1 MLELARFRSGACPM
15 AADGAS
21 ASGGAADMPVRSYPR
36 MMDLE
41 DFGAPQEEEPPPKDP
56 AEDDAPPEPPPPD
69 PNLLSITRDELAAM
83 QQQARAE
90 GYAAGAAEK
99 DAELQAFYT
108 GCMAELTNAFKAENA
123 RRDQALAHA
132 SQVFVVTV
140 VEIVRSLTALD
151 GTVLQGMQRDLL
163 ADAAS
168 FARECEGDVTVQC
181 SPADMPRLQ
190 AALQSEGG
198 VQVEAVPDI
207 AQGIIRISTAAN
219 TIVIDPVQWRKNM
232 AEKIVASVTALARQ
246 RMQHNTGQA

>member
-1 MLELARFRSGACPM
+1 MVERALFRSGPCRM

-21 ASGGAADMPVRSYPR
+21 SGGVSDAPVRTYPR
-36 MMDLE
+36 VMDLE
-41 DFGAPQEEEPPPKDP
+41 DFGAPEEDPTPPEDP
-56 AEDDAPPEPPPPD
+56 AEEDAPPEPPPPD

-83 QQQARAE
+83 QAQAHAE
-90 GYAAGAAEK
+90 GHAAGAAEK

-108 GCMAELTNAFKAENA
+108 GCLAELTNAFKAENA
-123 RRDQALAHA
+123 RRDQALAKA
-132 SQVFVVTV
+132 SQVFVATV

-181 SPADMPRLQ
+181 SPTDAQRLQ

-198 VQVEAVPDI
+198 VQVEPVSDI

-219 TIVIDPVQWRKNM
+219 TIVIDPVQWRKSM

-246 RMQHNTGQA
+246 RMQQNTGQA

>member
-1 MLELARFRSGACPM
+1 MLERVLFRSGVRRM
-15 AADGAS
+15 ADGAS
-21 ASGGAADMPVRSYPR
+21 SSEGASMPARVYPR

-41 DFGAPQEEEPPPKDP
+41 DFSLPEVEPASQTDP
-56 AEDDAPPEPPPPD
+56 DDDDTSSEPPPPD

-83 QQQARAE
+83 QQQARDE
-90 GYAAGAAEK
+90 GYAAGAADK

-108 GCMAELTNAFKAENA
+108 GCLAELTSAFKAENA
-123 RRDQALAHA
+123 QRDQALAKA
-132 SQVFVVTV
+132 SQVFVATV
-140 VEIVRSLTALD
+140 VDIVRSLTALD

-181 SPADMPRLQ
+181 SPADIQRLQ
-190 AALQSEGG
+190 AALQTDSG
-198 VQVEAVPDI
+198 VQVEALPDL
-207 AQGIIRISTAAN
+207 APGIIRISTAAN